1 MLAKWKLRE
10 VVLLS
15 VLAVIFGVVY
25 LAFLQVGNVLF
36 GMFGLIGYDFIFGIW
51 FIVSIIAAYI
61 IRKPGAAFISE
72 TVAATIEVL
81 LGNAVGPMLIVTGMI
96 QGLGAEAVFAATRW
110 KNYSTLVLVLA
121 GMGSSVTSFL
131 WGFYVSGFAA
141 LSPGYVTA
149 MFIVRLAS
157 GAILAGLLGKY
168 ISEGL
173 AKTGSL
179 SSFPLGKEM
188 KAAKKNHERTA

>member
-149 MFIVRLAS
+149 MFTVRLAS

-173 AKTGSL
+173 AKTGAL